1 MFLFVVFQAREKF
14 LSKVDDFVR
23 DQLLGPDIESKVRV
37 TVALTALLRGPFD
50 VGNQI
55 IGREGILEML
65 LVMAGCDDDELQQ
78 RVAAEAIIAAA
89 SKKDK
94 VRPIIA
100 QGTNILKKLY
110 GSKNEAIK
118 VRGLVGLCKL
128 GGSSGTDASL
138 RPFADGSTLKL
149 AEACRRFLINPRY

>member
-1 MFLFVVFQAREKF
+1 METLFPQARKTF
-14 LSKVDDFVR
+14 LDKVDEFVK
-23 DQLLGPDIESKVRV
+23 DQLLGPDVESKVRV

-65 LVMAGCDDDELQQ
+65 LVMAGCEEDEVQQ

-94 VRPIIA
+94 VRE
-100 QGTNILKKLY
+100 G
-110 GSKNEAIK
+110 
-118 VRGLVGLCKL
+118 
-128 GGSSGTDASL
+128 
-138 RPFADGSTLKL
+138 
-149 AEACRRFLINPRY
+149 